1 MSFLDRNG
9 CRILSL
15 FLPSAS
21 YTYSQLITLTVPLSF
36 SPLVTSLASFFFL
49 TFAAFFLT
57 TFSRWQFVERRV
69 YFHSPSMDVQE
80 CPFSFTYFIFF
91 LGVWEIDNGGAVSD
105 RIMVIAIIVIKNKKP
120 RKKGYIYTHYTALY
134 CIWRRATFFRFF
146 IFTFF
151 F

>member
-21 YTYSQLITLTVPLSF
+21 YTYSQLITLTVPLFF

-49 TFAAFFLT
+49 LLLPFFDNIFEMTVCRTTGLFPFAFDGCSRMSFFLYL
-57 TFSRWQFVERRV
+57 F
-69 YFHSPSMDVQE
+69 YF
-80 CPFSFTYFIFF
+80 FF